1 MSRSIRGPGVDP
13 GVVRSVP
20 RAGGEQAVMSSTI
33 PTQAH
38 GIALLVPLTVGASA
52 VICTILI
59 HALVLSAAVNFVRR
73 ERRLAHAGVSF
84 WFDVVI
90 VALVICFALAAHLAE
105 IAVWAG
111 LFMLCGEFRDFGIA
125 YYHSAVNYTTLGYG
139 DLIMTPPWR
148 VLGPLEAAN
157 GMLMFGVTTALVFA
171 VIQRLLHSRFVDLR
185 D

>member
-13 GVVRSVP
+13 GSFAPSLGPPENGRF
-20 RAGGEQAVMSSTI
+20 MSPTI
-33 PTQAH
+33 STQAQ
-38 GIALLVPLTVGASA
+38 GIALLIPLTVGTSA
-52 VICTILI
+52 VFCTILI
-59 HALVLSAAVNFVRR
+59 HALVLSTAVNFVRR

-105 IAVWAG
+105 IAVWAV
-111 LFMLCGEFRDFGIA
+111 LFMVCGEFSDFGTA

-139 DLIMTPPWR
+139 DLIMTPRWR

-171 VIQRLLHSRFVDLR
+171 VIQRLLYTRFADLR